1 MIIPVISSKGGVG
14 KTTIA
19 TNLAYAL
26 SKKLKTILID
36 TDPQNGISSIL
47 CKRHSVGLADILLEG
62 VDYEETIRKVRENF
76 FIIPTGAKAIE
87 DEYSFAESFKEEAI
101 ERLCVKLET
110 EYDFEYIL
118 FDTPPGYTVQS
129 DVLMRLSDITLAVFE
144 AEPASYA
151 SFKVFETHMFR
162 KEKEIRDK
170 LWLII
175 NKVRASEISE
185 DFSFIFR
192 YEAGGNILAYLPYD
206 ESVAIAS
213 GECLLVEEYK
223 PDSPF
228 VKIMYE
234 LTEKLLSLL
243 KK

>member
-1 MIIPVISSKGGVG
+1 MIIPVLSSKGGVG

-19 TNLAYAL
+19 TNLAYTL
-26 SKKLKTILID
+26 SKKAKTVLID
-36 TDPQNGISSIL
+36 TDPQNGVASVL
-47 CKRHSVGLADILLEG
+47 CKRHDIGLADILLEG
-62 VDYEETIRKVRENF
+62 TNYGETLRQVRENF

-87 DEYSFAESFKEEAI
+87 NEFSFNESFKYENI
-101 ERLCVKLET
+101 QNLCLKLES
-110 EYDFEYIL
+110 EGGFEFIL

-129 DVLMRLSDITLAVFE
+129 NVLMKLADVILAVFE

-151 SFKVFETHMFR
+151 SFKVFETHMFT
-162 KEKEIRDK
+162 KEKEIREK

-206 ESVAIAS
+206 EAVSVAS

-228 VKIMYE
+228 VKLMYE
-234 LTEKLLSLL
+234 LVEKLLTLL